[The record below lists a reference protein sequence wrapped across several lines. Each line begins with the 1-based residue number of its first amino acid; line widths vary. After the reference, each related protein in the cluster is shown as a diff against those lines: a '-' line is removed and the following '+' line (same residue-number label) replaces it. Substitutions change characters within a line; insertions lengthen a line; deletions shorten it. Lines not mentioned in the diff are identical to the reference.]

1 MPLVVR
7 IYGTVSSFT
16 VEIQVSFPSS
26 DSVTWQSMNEH
37 KCIHLCQ
44 GLIGK
49 GLVYHVIHPYESW
62 GCCGRIVPLY
72 YEKVTGKSW
81 FCWLG
86 EQCYVKGACCS
97 WNEREQLI
105 LPEVFRASF
114 SCPSTCQR
122 RRQHVLDLRFL
133 TEGLLLCSH
142 YQQYMPHLYVR
153 KIWVD

>member
-1 MPLVVR
+1 MFR
-7 IYGTVSSFT
+7 VS
-16 VEIQVSFPSS
+16 QVSFPSS
-26 DSVTWQSMNEH
+26 DSVTWQSTNEH

-62 GCCGRIVPLY
+62 GCCGRIAPLY

-86 EQCYVKGACCS
+86 GQRYLKGACCS
-97 WNEREQLI
+97 WNERVQLI
-105 LPEVFRASF
+105 FRPRCSELHLAA
-114 SCPSTCQR
+114 R
-122 RRQHVLDLRFL
+122 AHVEGEDNVSLTWFCLVHADYTSKLL

-142 YQQYMPHLYVR
+142 YQQYMPHFYVR